1 MKLNFWQIL
10 GVILLIAGAAW
21 WLYQRSHSA
30 TPTNTNNP
38 PATAPAR

>member
-21 WLYQRSHSA
+21 WVYDKTHA
-30 TPTNTNNP
+30 TPASKTVP
-38 PATAPAR
+38 IATQPK